1 MKGGVS
7 RAVVVPN
14 TIPPSSNQYTPRGRD
29 GSGLRGRKEE
39 RESEREGE
47 RVKDKAKS
55 KEREIK

>member
-39 RESEREGE
+39 LERESEREGE
-47 RVKDKAKS
+47 RE
-55 KEREIK
+55 KERE